1 MFTRSFLLTLIA
13 ILLIVAI
20 IRIPFRNLSLS
31 LGVVCLVGL
40 QNPHQL
46 LDEIRSLIL
55 CFGRF
60 AHWSLAVARW
70 SLVGF
75 AQSGKKLLHAV
86 TCRLLFLDGRYLL
99 LLDGLQLL
107 PNGRHGLGLCR
118 GLGPRNSIRL
128 AVLDLGKFLGRLV
141 LQKLLRVHARVV
153 LVDAIAP
160 LRCRESLESRHVG
173 GWWFC
178 LTWVIVSSYGTSPF
192 RVF

>member
-60 AHWSLAVARW
+60 ARLSLEVARW

-86 TCRLLFLDGRYLL
+86 TCRLLFLHDSNLAL
-99 LLDGLQLL
+99 SWE
-107 PNGRHGLGLCR
+107 LC
-118 GLGPRNSIRL
+118 SFHTYRL
-128 AVLDLGKFLGRLV
+128 SGVSLALNNWSLV
-141 LQKLLRVHARVV
+141 
-153 LVDAIAP
+153 P
-160 LRCRESLESRHVG
+160 
-173 GWWFC
+173 
-178 LTWVIVSSYGTSPF
+178 Y
-192 RVF
+192 

>member
-20 IRIPFRNLSLS
+20 IRIPFRNLSLI
-31 LGVVCLVGL
+31 CLVGL
-40 QNPHQL
+40 QNPDQL

-60 AHWSLAVARW
+60 ARLSLEVARW

-99 LLDGLQLL
+99 LLDGLLLL
-107 PNGRHGLGLCR
+107 PNGRHGLGLCL

-128 AVLDLGKFLGRLV
+128 AVLRRFVPHFVR
-141 LQKLLRVHARVV
+141 
-153 LVDAIAP
+153 
-160 LRCRESLESRHVG
+160 
-173 GWWFC
+173 
-178 LTWVIVSSYGTSPF
+178 TYN
-192 RVF
+192 